1 MRRKEGKTDMKYAS
15 NNIRNI
21 LIAGHAGSGKTTLT
35 EALVYFS
42 GAAERMGRVED
53 GTTISDFDPEEAKRK
68 ASLSASVVPV
78 EYEGIKYN
86 FIDAP
91 GLFDFEAGEY
101 EGIRAAE
108 SVLVCVSGRS
118 GVTVGAEKAFQLARK
133 NGKATMVFVS
143 KCDLENANYFKIL
156 EDMKIRFG
164 STICPC
170 VVPAKLDDG
179 TPVYINLF
187 SQKAFK
193 YEGGKQIQVDLPDI
207 GHRFQGLIEAM
218 SEAIAE
224 TDDELMEKFFGG
236 EPFTTEE
243 IVEGMRKGV
252 KDGLITPVFCGSA
265 VNQQALDMLLFNM
278 HKLLP
283 SPEHEECT
291 MAEDANGEPV
301 ELHCTESE
309 PTAAY
314 VFKTVADPF
323 VGKLSYLRVIS
334 GKVTA
339 GLALTNART
348 GDIEKIN
355 KPLTV
360 LGKKQIENDG
370 IGAGDI
376 GAVAKLVSAKT
387 GDTLC
392 DASRVVKLPAPVFP
406 LPSLF
411 MAVTVAKKGDEGKIS
426 SALARLMEE
435 DPTRSYETNAETQPR
450 TATEI
455 AAASVD
461 YDLTIRSLQKA
472 WEDCADDA
480 LFICSCLDRAY
491 HKDDWWPTELRI
503 DWGDGV
509 LYDRSRVWAEQQ
521 QMVAS
526 GLLRPEIA
534 LAWYYDL
541 PAETEADLQA
551 VREKY
556 MPAAKGGENNE

>member
-1 MRRKEGKTDMKYAS
+1 MKYAS

-42 GAAERMGRVED
+42 GASERMGRVED

-78 EYEGIKYN
+78 EYDGIKYN
-86 FIDAP
+86 LIDAP

-143 KCDLENANYFKIL
+143 KSDLEHSNYFQIL
-156 EDMKIRFG
+156 EDMKIKFG
-164 STICPC
+164 SSICPC
-170 VVPAKLDDG
+170 VVPARLDDG
-179 TPVYINLF
+179 TSVYINLF

-193 YEGGKQIQVDLPDI
+193 YESGKQIQVDLPDI

-265 VNQQALDMLLFNM
+265 VNLQALDMLLYNM
-278 HKLLP
+278 NKLLP
-283 SPEHEECT
+283 SPAH
-291 MAEDANGEPV
+291 AEGIPAETEDGEAV
-301 ELHCTESE
+301 ELHCKTDE
-309 PTAAY
+309 PAAAY

-334 GKVTA
+334 GRVTP
-339 GLALTNART
+339 GMSLVNART
-348 GDIEKIN
+348 GDTEKLG
-355 KPLTV
+355 KPLFIS
-360 LGKKQIENDG
+360 GKKQTDADEI
-370 IGAGDI
+370 IAGDI
-376 GAVAKLVSAKT
+376 GAVAKMVSART
-387 GDTLC
+387 GDTFC
-392 DASRVVKLPAPVFP
+392 DASRVVKLAAPVFP
-406 LPSLF
+406 QPSFF
-411 MAVTVAKKGDEGKIS
+411 MAVTVSKKGDEGKIS

-435 DPTRSYETNAETQPR
+435 DPTLSYENNAETHQQIIGGLGEQAAWMWSRPR
-450 TATEI
+450 
-455 AAASVD
+455 
-461 YDLTIRSLQKA
+461 
-472 WEDCADDA
+472 
-480 LFICSCLDRAY
+480 
-491 HKDDWWPTELRI
+491 
-503 DWGDGV
+503 
-509 LYDRSRVWAEQQ
+509 
-521 QMVAS
+521 
-526 GLLRPEIA
+526 
-534 LAWYYDL
+534 
-541 PAETEADLQA
+541 
-551 VREKY
+551 
-556 MPAAKGGENNE
+556 

>member
-1 MRRKEGKTDMKYAS
+1 M
-15 NNIRNI
+15 
-21 LIAGHAGSGKTTLT
+21 
-35 EALVYFS
+35 
-42 GAAERMGRVED
+42 
-53 GTTISDFDPEEAKRK
+53 
-68 ASLSASVVPV
+68 PV

-86 FIDAP
+86 LIDAP

-164 STICPC
+164 STVCPC

-193 YEGGKQIQVDLPDI
+193 YESGKQIQVDLPDI

-265 VNQQALDMLLFNM
+265 VNLQALDMLLFNM

-283 SPEHEECT
+283 SPEHEAST
-291 MAEDANGEPV
+291 LAEDANGEPV
-301 ELHCTESE
+301 ELHCTEDE

-323 VGKLSYLRVIS
+323 VGKLSYLRVVS

-339 GLALTNART
+339 GEPLTNART
-348 GDIEKIN
+348 GEVEKIT

-360 LGKKQIENDG
+360 LGKKQMENDG

-392 DASRVVKLPAPVFP
+392 DADRVVKLPAPVFP
-406 LPSLF
+406 KPSLF

-426 SALARLMEE
+426 SALARLRQGHHRRGAQRHRRSGRATSGRGQGQAEE
-435 DPTRSYETNAETQPR
+435 QVRR
-450 TATEI
+450 
-455 AAASVD
+455 
-461 YDLTIRSLQKA
+461 
-472 WEDCADDA
+472 
-480 LFICSCLDRAY
+480 
-491 HKDDWWPTELRI
+491 
-503 DWGDGV
+503 G
-509 LYDRSRVWAEQQ
+509 DRSGSSPHRLPRVHPQ
-521 QMVAS
+521 
-526 GLLRPEIA
+526 GLPEA
-534 LAWYYDL
+534 GT
-541 PAETEADLQA
+541 P
-551 VREKY
+551 
-556 MPAAKGGENNE
+556 